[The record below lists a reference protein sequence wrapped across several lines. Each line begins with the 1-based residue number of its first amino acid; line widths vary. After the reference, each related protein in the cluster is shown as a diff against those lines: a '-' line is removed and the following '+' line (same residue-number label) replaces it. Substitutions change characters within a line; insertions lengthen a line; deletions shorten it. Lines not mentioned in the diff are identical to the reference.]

1 MEFQLIDDETV
12 WNKWGAGEE
21 ELVALF
27 AALDKAGTGR
37 VSHEVFSSYVM
48 QVFAER
54 FIRSS
59 E

>member
-1 MEFQLIDDETV
+1 MIDDETV

-59 E
+59 G